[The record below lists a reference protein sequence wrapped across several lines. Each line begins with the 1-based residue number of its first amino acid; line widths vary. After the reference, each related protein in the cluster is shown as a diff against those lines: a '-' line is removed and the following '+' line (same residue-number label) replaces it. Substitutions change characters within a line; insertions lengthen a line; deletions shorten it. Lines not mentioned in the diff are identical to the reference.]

1 MLLLNHVKYQALYIT
16 CFFYTSPNKIIYEA
30 KSVAFKI
37 SVIMFDE
44 TTFQSLSVCIGNV
57 SIEKVFFINSFFIL
71 KLLNLLGSRDFFGR
85 LEHKRSSFVL
95 VVVAVCL

>member
-1 MLLLNHVKYQALYIT
+1 MLLLNHVKCQALYIT

-30 KSVAFKI
+30 KSVSFKI

-57 SIEKVFFINSFFIL
+57 SIQKGVLHQLIFYPKTIKFIRFKKFF
-71 KLLNLLGSRDFFGR
+71 
-85 LEHKRSSFVL
+85 
-95 VVVAVCL
+95 